1 MIDYLRKRPMLIS
14 AVGCVISAVCG
25 FYSFWALVL
34 CIVLFISLLILSLFK
49 KQAVF
54 TVVWILLV
62 VMCLSCFSH
71 LIQAKKSANMAD
83 SETFSYISFEST
95 TYKSESFYRSNFEV
109 VKSENLPK
117 GTKISLWHT
126 PLNFS
131 LGDILYAKIS
141 LSETDEDYKVSSFG
155 NEIYISGSIE
165 EFQRVDVTDNI
176 SKGVNKIRNYVAKTV
191 FANMSEDSAATVCAL
206 VLGDRS
212 YLEYGFY
219 DNIKSSGVAH
229 VMVVSGMHLSII
241 VTLVLKFIE
250 KAVYRPYFRAFIMFC
265 TVIVMCAV
273 CGFTNSIL
281 RAGITYIIMAL
292 GLLLNRPYSGENA
305 LGGAVTFI
313 LISSPFTVFNVGFQ
327 LSVLST
333 FGILA
338 VALPICKHLDIK
350 KKIPKYIIET
360 TILSL
365 SAMLLTLPVT
375 IYIFGYASNV
385 SVITNLLISFPVTI
399 ILSVSV
405 VALILSLILP
415 FMSSVLLGFVDY
427 SVKYINFVINYL
439 GTRPFAVTRIPPFM
453 AFVAVLVI
461 LVVFKVLLTCKKRQD
476 MLKLKEMNE
485 KILKERGSKRK
496 WQSFLKMR

>member
-25 FYSFWALVL
+25 FYSFWALAL
-34 CIVLFISLLILSLFK
+34 CLLLFAVFLIFSLFK

-62 VMCLSCFSH
+62 VMCISCFSN
-71 LIQAKKSANMAD
+71 LKKAEKLESMAD
-83 SETFSYISFEST
+83 SNINAYISFEST
-95 TYKSESFYRSNFEV
+95 TYKSEGFYRSTFEV
-109 VKSENLPK
+109 VKSETLPK

-131 LGDILYAKIS
+131 LGDILYAQIS
-141 LSETDEDYKVSSFG
+141 LSELDEDYKASNFG
-155 NEIYISGSIE
+155 NKIYISGNIE
-165 EFQRVDVTDNI
+165 EFKKLDTTDNI
-176 SKGVNKIRNYVAKTV
+176 SKAVNKIRNYVAKTV
-191 FANMSEDSAATVCAL
+191 FENMSKESAATVCAL
-206 VLGDRS
+206 VSGDRS
-212 YLEYGFY
+212 YLEDRFY
-219 DNIKSSGVAH
+219 DNIKASGVAH

-241 VTLVLKFIE
+241 VSLILKIIE
-250 KAVYRPYFRAFIMFC
+250 KTVYKPYFKAFIMFC
-265 TVIVMCAV
+265 TVIIMCAV

-313 LISSPFTVFNVGFQ
+313 LISSPFTVFNIGFQ

-333 FGILA
+333 LGILA
-338 VALPICKHLDIK
+338 VALPICKHLDIN

-365 SAMLLTLPVT
+365 SAMLLTLPIT
-375 IYIFGYASNV
+375 IYVFGYVSNM
-385 SVITNLLISFPVTI
+385 SVFTNLLISFPVTI
-399 ILSVSV
+399 ILSASV
-405 VALILSLILP
+405 VALILSIIFP
-415 FMSSVLLGFVDY
+415 FMASVLLGFVDY
-427 SVKYINFVINYL
+427 GVKYINSVINYL
-439 GTRPFAVTRIPPFM
+439 GTRSFAVTRLPPFVSY
-453 AFVAVLVI
+453 VAVLVI
-461 LVVFKVLLTCKKRQD
+461 LVVFEVLLTCKKRQD

-485 KILKERGSKRK
+485 KILKEGGNWRK
-496 WQSFLKMR
+496 WQSFLKTH

>member
-25 FYSFWALVL
+25 FYSFWALAFCL
-34 CIVLFISLLILSLFK
+34 LLFAAFLILSLFK
-49 KQAVF
+49 KQSVF

-62 VMCLSCFSH
+62 VMCISCFAH
-71 LIQAKKSANMAD
+71 IKKAEKLADMAD
-83 SETFSYISFEST
+83 SNINAYISFEST
-95 TYKSESFYRSNFEV
+95 TYKSEGFYRSNFEV
-109 VKSENLPK
+109 VKSETLPK

-141 LSETDEDYKVSSFG
+141 LSEIDQDYKVSNFS
-155 NEIYISGSIE
+155 NKIYISGSIK
-165 EFQRVDVTDNI
+165 EFERTDVTDNI

-191 FANMSEDSAATVCAL
+191 FANMSEDSAATVYAL
-206 VLGDRS
+206 VSGDRS
-212 YLEYGFY
+212 YLEDGFY
-219 DNIKSSGVAH
+219 DNIKASGVAH

-241 VTLVLKFIE
+241 VSLALKFIE
-250 KAVYRPYFRAFIMFC
+250 KTVYRPYFRAFIMFC
-265 TVIVMCAV
+265 AVIIMCAV

-313 LISSPFTVFNVGFQ
+313 LISSPFTVFNIGFQ

-333 FGILA
+333 LGILA

-350 KKIPKYIIET
+350 NKILKYIVD
-360 TILSL
+360 TILLSL

-375 IYIFGYASNV
+375 IYVFGYVSNV
-385 SVITNLLISFPVTI
+385 SVITNLLISFPVTV

-427 SVKYINFVINYL
+427 GVGYINFVINYL
-439 GTRPFAVTRIPPFM
+439 GTRSFAVTRMPPFM
-453 AFVAVLVI
+453 AFVAGLVI
-461 LVVFKVLLTCKKRQD
+461 LIVFEVLLTCKKRQD
-476 MLKLKEMNE
+476 MLKLKQMNE
-485 KILKERGSKRK
+485 KILKEGGNNQK